1 MSRVLL
7 QQAISQPLS
16 KQRVAAGCLELLQL
30 DYRRVCVCW
39 ADFLPRCAR
48 VLSSSL
54 LYLQT
59 VTAMHNRQTR
69 VIVFMTRA
77 CNYQGVNTGE
87 SAQRVRVQVMVLWK
101 RLDWPTG
108 AARCRGAW
116 CKIARFIFGLL
127 LGVIIGCSMSLTYS
141 INLQQPVR
149 AGYDCPRAEQTAP
162 VQLKVRVFN
171 FAFLNQLIL
180 SCAHQ
185 QNHIPMCMLLP

>member
-1 MSRVLL
+1 
-7 QQAISQPLS
+7 
-16 KQRVAAGCLELLQL
+16 
-30 DYRRVCVCW
+30 
-39 ADFLPRCAR
+39 
-48 VLSSSL
+48 
-54 LYLQT
+54 
-59 VTAMHNRQTR
+59 
-69 VIVFMTRA
+69 
-77 CNYQGVNTGE
+77 
-87 SAQRVRVQVMVLWK
+87 MVLWK

-162 VQLKVRVFN
+162 VQLKVRVSFIY
-171 FAFLNQLIL
+171 QLIL

-185 QNHIPMCMLLP
+185 QNHIPMCIYATALSSPFIENYSRVFSGNTWLNLCSVSLFPLEK